1 MWRIATYEN
10 FSKLISCAAIVL
22 NLENIYMLVETLIAK
37 AVEKQGS
44 QKIVAEMLGMTPAN
58 LSSVKSG
65 KRKIQPDDL
74 AALAHLAGFNALNF
88 LALATLEGAKG
99 TAKEKVLQ
107 EALGESIR
115 QLESTLLSGST
126 PLKSSNSRDIQWGF
140 TFTFSN
146 IARWVERKYKLQ
158 GGFSQAKTGLWPY
171 GLSQSLSSPL

>member
-1 MWRIATYEN
+1 
-10 FSKLISCAAIVL
+10 
-22 NLENIYMLVETLIAK
+22 MLVETLIAK

-44 QKIVAEMLGMTPAN
+44 QKIVAQMLGMTPAN

-65 KRKIQPDDL
+65 RRKIQPDDL

-126 PLKSSNSRDIQWGF
+126 PLKSSNSREIQC
-140 TFTFSN
+140 
-146 IARWVERKYKLQ
+146 ILCLID
-158 GGFSQAKTGLWPY
+158 KTGVCTRR
-171 GLSQSLSSPL
+171 SSDSNTPVFEPLRTA

>member
-1 MWRIATYEN
+1 
-10 FSKLISCAAIVL
+10 
-22 NLENIYMLVETLIAK
+22 MLVEILIAK
-37 AVEKQGS
+37 AAERQGS
-44 QKIVAEMLGMTPAN
+44 KKAVAEMLGVSSSY
-58 LSSVKSG
+58 LSDLKSG
-65 KRKIQPDDL
+65 RRKIQPDDL
-74 AALAHLAGFNALNF
+74 AAIAHLAGMNALNF
-88 LALATLEGAKG
+88 LALATLEQAKG

-158 GGFSQAKTGLWPY
+158 GGFSQAKTGLWPSVEPI
-171 GLSQSLSSPL
+171 LT

>member
-1 MWRIATYEN
+1 
-10 FSKLISCAAIVL
+10 
-22 NLENIYMLVETLIAK
+22 MLVETLIAK
-37 AVEKQGS
+37 ASEKHGS

-88 LALATLEGAKG
+88 LALATLEESKG

-115 QLESTLLSGST
+115 QLESMLLDGSRAAKKGNN
-126 PLKSSNSRDIQWGF
+126 LEIQWVIMY
-140 TFTFSN
+140 TVSN
-146 IARWVERKYKLQ
+146 VLRLLIRKYKLRS
-158 GGFSQAKTGLWPY
+158 GFLQTKI
-171 GLSQSLSSPL
+171 SLVPKC

>member
-1 MWRIATYEN
+1 
-10 FSKLISCAAIVL
+10 
-22 NLENIYMLVETLIAK
+22 MLVEILIAK
-37 AVEKQGS
+37 AAERQGS
-44 QKIVAEMLGMTPAN
+44 KKAVAEMLGVSSSY
-58 LSSVKSG
+58 LSDLKSG
-65 KRKIQPDDL
+65 RRKIQPDDL
-74 AALAHLAGFNALNF
+74 AAIAHLAGFNALNF

-158 GGFSQAKTGLWPY
+158 GGFSQAKTELWPY

>member
-1 MWRIATYEN
+1 
-10 FSKLISCAAIVL
+10 
-22 NLENIYMLVETLIAK
+22 MLVEILIAK
-37 AVEKQGS
+37 AAERQGS
-44 QKIVAEMLGMTPAN
+44 KKAVAEMLGVSSSY
-58 LSSVKSG
+58 LSDLKSG
-65 KRKIQPDDL
+65 RRKIQPDDL
-74 AALAHLAGFNALNF
+74 AAIAHLAGMNALNF
-88 LALATLEGAKG
+88 LALATLEQAKG

-158 GGFSQAKTGLWPY
+158 GGFSQAKIGLWPSVEPI
-171 GLSQSLSSPL
+171 LT